1 MCDHNF
7 HFLTS
12 ATVIQNINEFSIRFV
27 KACKNFTTTHS
38 QPKFAWRYELKQCT
52 STNALSRQQL
62 LVSLS
67 LFRKAIKETQ
77 QPGSSLCELG
87 KAYVQDIGFFC
98 ESYFLVFASFLFT
111 HCFNAWSPVQ
121 LLNYLFFNFVC
132 ISNNILYTLSG
143 YTCTWKNA

>member
-87 KAYVQDIGFFC
+87 KAYVQDIGFFVKVI
-98 ESYFLVFASFLFT
+98 S
-111 HCFNAWSPVQ
+111 WS
-121 LLNYLFFNFVC
+121 LLPFYLHTVLMLDP
-132 ISNNILYTLSG
+132 LYN
-143 YTCTWKNA
+143 C